1 MTAGATN
8 AILEAMAA
16 TLPSATRTPTLRDA
30 GRWGFPVAN
39 GDLHTLQ
46 AFGAAHAG
54 MCSKTLDDGT
64 CP

>member
-1 MTAGATN
+1 
-8 AILEAMAA
+8 MAA
-16 TLPSATRTPTLRDA
+16 THPYATCTPALRGA
-30 GRWGFPVAN
+30 VCYGFLIAS

-54 MCSKTLDDGT
+54 MCSKILDDGT